1 MRFIPLLSLL
11 PLVLT
16 HHTTHDFS
24 DAAVA
29 RREEFQTNARRSL
42 RQCTNHFQK
51 RDGVAQRAV
60 ARRQD
65 FLAQARRDKGIVK
78 SKRAFKASNGKRD
91 FEDVLNKNHKTNQT
105 GITPDSDPCKFI
117 TPNYVL
123 GPEVTEGPYYV
134 DGELIQSDLRAG
146 QESIDLYVDF
156 QLIDVETCEPVSNIY
171 VDFWH
176 TNATG
181 VYSAIAARGNGNG
194 DTSNLQVNHGRGI
207 QLSDKD
213 GVVQF
218 LTMFPGHYTGRTTHI
233 HVMANSNGTVFSN
246 GTFKAETVKHVG
258 QIFFDQSLI
267 ADVETYP
274 PYNTNTQPLTTNA
287 QDGIM
292 AGESASIDPVV
303 EYTYLGDDASAGIFA
318 WVSFGIN
325 TTVAHNVSKAATWTE
340 DGAVPNPNSG
350 PPGGPGGPPPPPP
363 SNTTTT
369 TISSVEPTS
378 SGV

>member
-11 PLVLT
+11 PLALAHSV
-16 HHTTHDFS
+16 HDFS
-24 DAAVA
+24 DEAVA

-42 RQCTNHFQK
+42 RQCRNHFQK

-91 FEDVLNKNHKTNQT
+91 FGDVLNKNHKTNQT

-123 GPEVTEGPYYV
+123 GPEVTEGPFYV
-134 DGELIQSDLRAG
+134 DGELIRNDLRAG

-156 QLIDVETCEPVSNIY
+156 QIIDVETCEPASNIY

-181 VYSAIAARGNGNG
+181 VYSAVAAQGNGNG
-194 DTSNLQVNHGRGI
+194 ESDTSNLQINHGRGI

-258 QIFFDQSLI
+258 QLFFDQSLI
-267 ADVETYP
+267 TEVEAYP

-287 QDGIM
+287 DDIFM
-292 AGESASIDPVV
+292 PGETTNIDPVV

-318 WVSFGIN
+318 WISFGIN

-340 DGAVPNPNSG
+340 DGSVTNPNAG
-350 PPGGPGGPPPPPP
+350 LPGGLPPP

-369 TISSVEPTS
+369 TTSAEATS